1 MTLITHKFA
10 QIDTHPYARLL
21 NPISTTCHDAIC
33 RKRSCWPTTLLL
45 AMLAF
50 TCTLTVSR
58 PPSTFGQQPSAL
70 ATESDDQVVNFAT
83 EVQPI
88 LARRC
93 FACHGPDQAE
103 GGLRLH
109 DRDSAI
115 ATLESGHAAVAPG
128 KPESSEILERIRS
141 EDESLRMPPEGKPLS
156 EREQSVLR
164 RWIEQGAE
172 WKKHWAFETLSRP
185 HIPTNNNGTSNH
197 PIDAFIDQQL
207 AKRGLT
213 RAPQADSVHLL
224 RRLYFDLIGLPPT
237 PEQVDQFLS
246 RAANGFDHAWE
257 TEIDRLLASE
267 HYGERWA
274 RHWLDV
280 VRYAET
286 NSFERDGAKP
296 HAWRYRDYVIRS
308 FNADKPYDQFLI
320 EQLAGDEIPN
330 PTRDSLVAT
339 GFYRLGIWDD
349 EPADRELA
357 VYDGLDDILTTVGQ
371 GLLGLTINCS
381 RCHDHKIDPIPAKD
395 YYSALAFFRNISSN
409 GYGPQVERP
418 LIASEDDRKAF
429 RDRENQIREEADR
442 IQRRLTEVESLL
454 RTQFNELTQTESKSY
469 DLDDLEYRYYRDTF
483 DKLPDFDQLKPETVA
498 KVDPPLIDIGVS
510 TRPDF
515 FGFVFTASLI
525 VPKDGE
531 YTFILDSDD
540 GSRLTLDGKELIE
553 YDGIHGTGR
562 PKRATVTLKQGR
574 YPMRLDYFQ
583 RQHGKG
589 LSLHWNG
596 PGFRRKRLTADSGEQ
611 AKDLQ
616 QAIQNSNVEGLD
628 PALVTEFKELRK
640 SLEEAKRQK
649 PWEEYGMCVS
659 ENGTQPPETFIL
671 TRGSPQA
678 KADKVDPAFLTIL
691 GGNKPSIE
699 PNQQANTSG
708 RRLAFAK
715 WVTDPAN
722 QLTSRVFANRVWQH
736 HFGRGIVRSPNNF
749 GQLGETPTHPELLDW
764 LATQLVEY
772 GWHVKPLHKLI
783 LTSQTYR
790 QSALASPEALERDA
804 NNDLFSRFDM
814 RRLSAEEIR
823 DSILAVN
830 GSLNPKLYG
839 PSVYPELSREVLAS
853 QSVPGKGWEKSPAE
867 EQARRSVYIHIKRSL
882 LVPMLSNFDFP
893 EPDTSCEARF
903 ITTQPGQALGMLN
916 GDFLHQQSELFAKRL
931 KAEVG
936 GVLDTQIERAFEL
949 ALSRKPTPEEISKS
963 KELIETLK
971 TEHKLSE
978 DQTLAYFCLFVYNL
992 NEFVYLD

>member
-1 MTLITHKFA
+1 
-10 QIDTHPYARLL
+10 
-21 NPISTTCHDAIC
+21 
-33 RKRSCWPTTLLL
+33 
-45 AMLAF
+45 
-50 TCTLTVSR
+50 
-58 PPSTFGQQPSAL
+58 
-70 ATESDDQVVNFAT
+70 
-83 EVQPI
+83 
-88 LARRC
+88 
-93 FACHGPDQAE
+93 
-103 GGLRLH
+103 
-109 DRDSAI
+109 
-115 ATLESGHAAVAPG
+115 
-128 KPESSEILERIRS
+128 
-141 EDESLRMPPEGKPLS
+141 
-156 EREQSVLR
+156 
-164 RWIEQGAE
+164 
-172 WKKHWAFETLSRP
+172 
-185 HIPTNNNGTSNH
+185 
-197 PIDAFIDQQL
+197 
-207 AKRGLT
+207 
-213 RAPQADSVHLL
+213 
-224 RRLYFDLIGLPPT
+224 
-237 PEQVDQFLS
+237 
-246 RAANGFDHAWE
+246 
-257 TEIDRLLASE
+257 
-267 HYGERWA
+267 
-274 RHWLDV
+274 
-280 VRYAET
+280 
-286 NSFERDGAKP
+286 
-296 HAWRYRDYVIRS
+296 
-308 FNADKPYDQFLI
+308 
-320 EQLAGDEIPN
+320 
-330 PTRDSLVAT
+330 
-339 GFYRLGIWDD
+339 
-349 EPADRELA
+349 
-357 VYDGLDDILTTVGQ
+357 
-371 GLLGLTINCS
+371 
-381 RCHDHKIDPIPAKD
+381 
-395 YYSALAFFRNISSN
+395 
-409 GYGPQVERP
+409 
-418 LIASEDDRKAF
+418 
-429 RDRENQIREEADR
+429 
-442 IQRRLTEVESLL
+442 
-454 RTQFNELTQTESKSY
+454 
-469 DLDDLEYRYYRDTF
+469 
-483 DKLPDFDQLKPETVA
+483 
-498 KVDPPLIDIGVS
+498 
-510 TRPDF
+510 
-515 FGFVFTASLI
+515 
-525 VPKDGE
+525 
-531 YTFILDSDD
+531 
-540 GSRLTLDGKELIE
+540 
-553 YDGIHGTGR
+553 
-562 PKRATVTLKQGR
+562 
-574 YPMRLDYFQ
+574 
-583 RQHGKG
+583 
-589 LSLHWNG
+589 
-596 PGFRRKRLTADSGEQ
+596 
-611 AKDLQ
+611 
-616 QAIQNSNVEGLD
+616 
-628 PALVTEFKELRK
+628 
-640 SLEEAKRQK
+640 
-649 PWEEYGMCVS
+649 MCVS